1 LWQSLAWFYAYFFGD
16 RKFYT
21 LLSNGVSWLIWTM
34 QNTINFDKYVP
45 KSPVGVIFMMG
56 LFAQYEKGFYGE
68 EYAEWLLAG
77 AQV

>member
-1 LWQSLAWFYAYFFGD
+1 LWQRLAWFYAYLFGD

-21 LLSNGVSWLIWTM
+21 LLSTTVSWLIWTM
-34 QNTINFDKYVP
+34 HNKITFDKYVP

-56 LFAQYEKGFYGE
+56 LFVQYEKGLYGE
-68 EYAEWLLAG
+68 DAQRFRAG